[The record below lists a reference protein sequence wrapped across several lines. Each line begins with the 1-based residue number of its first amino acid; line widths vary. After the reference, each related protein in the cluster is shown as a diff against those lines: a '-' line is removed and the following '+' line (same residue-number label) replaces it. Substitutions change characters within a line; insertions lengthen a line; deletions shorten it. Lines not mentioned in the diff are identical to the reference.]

1 MMGTRP
7 RWLDLKMLYRR
18 RPFVSVD
25 LSRVLRG
32 IALYVA
38 AGTLLTA
45 ALPATARALIAT
57 CADGSVVFAK
67 KWQDVHCSGAV
78 EVAPEDVPQ
87 FGYVPRDRAAERRAF
102 SRQHEAMRERD
113 LEAQLA
119 ALPAVAAQARSTGPA
134 LPLVALSAAEY
145 RDLARLV
152 ALSQERA
159 AVAIERGA
167 PPVEIRLAHSRA
179 FEARLRAD
187 LAARGS
193 SAPGPILLFSVEPT
207 AGSLGAMPPSFAQRG
222 VTFRPQPMDPS
233 QLGWI
238 AGADAAPARGAPRLG
253 YVALP
258 AGFDLARPL
267 VVFWGDAV
275 AAAWLRR

>member
-1 MMGTRP
+1 
-7 RWLDLKMLYRR
+7 MLHLR
-18 RPFVSVD
+18 RPLVCFD

-32 IALYVA
+32 ISLYVA
-38 AGTLLTA
+38 AVTLLAA
-45 ALPATARALIAT
+45 ALPSSARALIAT

-67 KWQDVHCSGAV
+67 KWQDVRCSGAV

-87 FGYVPRDRAAERRAF
+87 FGFVPRDRVAEGRAF

-119 ALPAVAAQARSTGPA
+119 ALPAVAAQARPSGPA

-145 RDLARLV
+145 RDLAGIV

-159 AVAIERGA
+159 VVAIERGA
-167 PPVEIRLAHSRA
+167 PPVQIRLAHSRA
-179 FEARLRAD
+179 FEARLRSD

-193 SAPGPILLFSVEPT
+193 SAAGPILLFSVEP
-207 AGSLGAMPPSFAQRG
+207 AAVGLGATPPSFAQRG

-238 AGADAAPARGAPRLG
+238 SGADAAPGRDAPRLG

-275 AAAWLRR
+275 AGAWLRH

>member
-1 MMGTRP
+1 M
-7 RWLDLKMLYRR
+7 LDLKMLYRR
-18 RPFVSVD
+18 RPLVFVD
-25 LSRVLRG
+25 PCRVLRG
-32 IALYVA
+32 ITLYVA
-38 AGTLLTA
+38 AVTLLAA
-45 ALPATARALIAT
+45 ALPTTARALIAA

-67 KWQDVHCSGAV
+67 RWEDVHCAGAV
-78 EVAPEDVPQ
+78 EVAPENMPQ
-87 FGYVPRDRAAERRAF
+87 LGYVPRDRSAERRAF

-119 ALPAVAAQARSTGPA
+119 ALPAPAIQARPSAPA

-167 PPVEIRLAHSRA
+167 PPVQMRLAHSRA

-187 LAARGS
+187 LAARGA

-222 VTFRPQPMDPS
+222 VTFRPQPMDRS

-238 AGADAAPARGAPRLG
+238 VGADAAPDRGAPRLG

-258 AGFDLARPL
+258 AGFDLTRPL

>member
-1 MMGTRP
+1 MMGMRP

-32 IALYVA
+32 ISLYVA
-38 AGTLLTA
+38 AGMLLGA
-45 ALPATARALIAT
+45 ALPTSARALIAA

-67 KWQDVHCSGAV
+67 RWEDVRCSGAV

-87 FGYVPRDRAAERRAF
+87 FGYVPRDRSAERRAF
-102 SRQHEAMRERD
+102 SREHEAMRERD

-119 ALPAVAAQARSTGPA
+119 ALPARAIQARRSAPA

-152 ALSQERA
+152 ALSRERA

-167 PPVEIRLAHSRA
+167 APVQIRLAHSRA
-179 FEARLRAD
+179 FEERLRAD
-187 LAARGS
+187 LVARGS
-193 SAPGPILLFSVEPT
+193 SAPGPVLLFSVEPT

-238 AGADAAPARGAPRLG
+238 AGADAAPDRSAPRLG

-258 AGFDLARPL
+258 ADFDLARPL

>member
-1 MMGTRP
+1 MLHHRRP
-7 RWLDLKMLYRR
+7 LVPLDL
-18 RPFVSVD
+18 SG
-25 LSRVLRG
+25 VLRA
-32 IALYVA
+32 ISLYVA
-38 AGTLLTA
+38 AGALLAA
-45 ALPATARALIAT
+45 ALPTTARALIAA

-67 KWQDVHCSGAV
+67 RWEDVHCAGAV

-87 FGYVPRDRAAERRAF
+87 FGYVPRDRAAERRTF

-119 ALPAVAAQARSTGPA
+119 ALLAPAIQARPSDPV

-145 RDLARLV
+145 RDLARFV
-152 ALSQERA
+152 ALSEERA
-159 AVAIERGA
+159 AVAIEHGA
-167 PPVEIRLAHSRA
+167 PPVQIRLAHSRA
-179 FEARLRAD
+179 FDERLRAD

-222 VTFRPQPMDPS
+222 VTFRPQAMDPS

-238 AGADAAPARGAPRLG
+238 AGGNAAPDRGAPRLG

-267 VVFWGDAV
+267 IVFWGDAV
-275 AAAWLRR
+275 AAAWLRH